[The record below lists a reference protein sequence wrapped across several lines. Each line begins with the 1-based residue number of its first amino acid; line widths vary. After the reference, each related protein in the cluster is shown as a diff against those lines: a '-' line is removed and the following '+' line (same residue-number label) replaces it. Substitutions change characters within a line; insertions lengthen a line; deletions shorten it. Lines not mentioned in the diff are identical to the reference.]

1 MATLDTSYGWVAG
14 DVERVLIAFGV
25 GISNY
30 SIDQMTVCCNE
41 LGEMSPT
48 LVSSVRGLLSDY
60 DAAVLVQKGLGVDDD
75 AGKTLVKADV
85 LEWEKDSVG
94 GRYEAVLMERG
105 RISDELVKIFAFCPI
120 VVSGGSRLSTSLIRS

>member
-14 DVERVLIAFGV
+14 DVERILIAFSI

-60 DAAVLVQKGLGVDDD
+60 DESITIRKGLGVDDD

-85 LEWEKDSVG
+85 LEWEKDGSG
-94 GRYEAVLMERG
+94 GRYEAILKERG
-105 RISDELVKIFAFCPI
+105 RIADELVKIFAFCPI
-120 VVSGGSRLSTSLIRS
+120 VYPMGGKFSTPLIRS